1 LTTGTAQ
8 CARALAMSF
17 VIACRVRNLA
27 SLVCARLVRIQFL
40 GVMMTKVLH
49 IRTRSNDQMDFPFP
63 VTEKNKNMS
72 NSEIMDDLWK
82 EQQWTDLTVLHIENT
97 IIFMKHVET
106 IKIIDHD

>member
-1 LTTGTAQ
+1 
-8 CARALAMSF
+8 
-17 VIACRVRNLA
+17 
-27 SLVCARLVRIQFL
+27 
-40 GVMMTKVLH
+40 
-49 IRTRSNDQMDFPFP
+49 MDFPFP